1 MKRGMAG
8 HVSAQSSQVRLKNDD
23 IVCSLPLELLLNVI
37 EYLDPADVVRNRRV
51 RIIARALLS

>member
-1 MKRGMAG
+1 MAG